1 MHTYRKRKK
10 MKFVSLFMNKIN
22 IVPKINYVFKRM
34 FAEFW
39 IKLKI
44 VKPKWNSSELIK

>member
-44 VKPKWNSSELIK
+44 VKPTWNSSELIK